1 MPAWRASPALLWQ
14 HRICWVCC
22 CASAFEA
29 PMRLVVPCIN
39 AAPHPPNLIPSPFP
53 FPPISVNLCRMKVG
67 LDEMY
72 KGSVR
77 KLQMTRSVKCDK
89 CSGSGSK
96 SGKRYTCEVRG
107 STRCAAP
114 RCGKQHS
121 GGGTVGRPVP
131 AWEQF
136 GRQRSV
142 IERLAEPQ
150 PHAMIG
156 IRPLPHQPRFAPCA
170 TLCRPATAAALR

>member
-1 MPAWRASPALLWQ
+1 MPLQRCCGSTGSAGFAAALQHLKRPCAWLSHASMPL
-14 HRICWVCC
+14 
-22 CASAFEA
+22 
-29 PMRLVVPCIN
+29 PT
-39 AAPHPPNLIPSPFP
+39 PPTSYPPPFP